1 MFFPEYPFTTV
12 CLHTTHTLVHWANKY
27 LCYLD
32 KLITLSL
39 SKFTICYKCKRAQIP
54 NFTFAIISTH
64 CYTVRAFKFFFW
76 QKKILPAP
84 RLGKWIPVT
93 TMLHVSSTHW
103 FSHHKTL
110 QNLIIMQCLR
120 SKLSNTILGS
130 FTYQLVIER
139 KGIPSH
145 TKLCFKYCSSR
156 FDPG

>member
-1 MFFPEYPFTTV
+1 MNYVLWQLNLYTGTSLVQMFCLNKETANISFLDHNDNKKISMFFPEYPFTTV

-76 QKKILPAP
+76 QKKILLAP
-84 RLGKWIPVT
+84 QAWQVDSCDNNAT
-93 TMLHVSSTHW
+93 
-103 FSHHKTL
+103 
-110 QNLIIMQCLR
+110 C
-120 SKLSNTILGS
+120 
-130 FTYQLVIER
+130 
-139 KGIPSH
+139 
-145 TKLCFKYCSSR
+145 
-156 FDPG
+156 